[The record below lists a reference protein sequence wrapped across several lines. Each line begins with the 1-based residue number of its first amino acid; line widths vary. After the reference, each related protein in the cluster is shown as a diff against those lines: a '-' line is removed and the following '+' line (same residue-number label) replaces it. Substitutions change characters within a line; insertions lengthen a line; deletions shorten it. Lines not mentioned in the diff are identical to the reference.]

1 MCSSDLAPCPRGPLL
16 FGQEAL
22 DPLGRDRS
30 GRHTRIPTGL
40 QFAREDPRI
49 ADKGLA
55 GILRNG
61 PSGEA
66 AFKSLDG
73 FVQRYARQST
83 HLREYSTNVRFGIW
97 FNVRMGSFP
106 TRQQWLIV
114 ILVNVVISAITTILV
129 VRVMTRPADAVDAP
143 VRSAVAATQPAPEA
157 TPRAQI
163 AATPAPTL
171 PALAATPI
179 PPTATRPAPTPTA
192 APLIAPE
199 KVAIVISNINFPGQR
214 QRESVVIANEGDT
227 LDLKGWTLSSP
238 RGVVYTFGNVSLFK
252 DNFINIYTTTGADI
266 ATDLFMNRADAA
278 WQVGDV
284 VTLAREGRAQATYTI
299 KP

>member
-1 MCSSDLAPCPRGPLL
+1 
-16 FGQEAL
+16 
-22 DPLGRDRS
+22 
-30 GRHTRIPTGL
+30 
-40 QFAREDPRI
+40 
-49 ADKGLA
+49 
-55 GILRNG
+55 
-61 PSGEA
+61 
-66 AFKSLDG
+66 
-73 FVQRYARQST
+73 
-83 HLREYSTNVRFGIW
+83 
-97 FNVRMGSFP
+97 MGSFP

-129 VRVMTRPADAVDAP
+129 VRVMTRPADALDAP
-143 VRSAVAATQPAPEA
+143 VRSAVATTQPAPEA

>member
-1 MCSSDLAPCPRGPLL
+1 
-16 FGQEAL
+16 
-22 DPLGRDRS
+22 
-30 GRHTRIPTGL
+30 
-40 QFAREDPRI
+40 
-49 ADKGLA
+49 
-55 GILRNG
+55 
-61 PSGEA
+61 
-66 AFKSLDG
+66 
-73 FVQRYARQST
+73 
-83 HLREYSTNVRFGIW
+83 
-97 FNVRMGSFP
+97 MGSFP

-143 VRSAVAATQPAPEA
+143 ALSAAATTLPAPAA

>member
-1 MCSSDLAPCPRGPLL
+1 
-16 FGQEAL
+16 
-22 DPLGRDRS
+22 
-30 GRHTRIPTGL
+30 
-40 QFAREDPRI
+40 
-49 ADKGLA
+49 
-55 GILRNG
+55 
-61 PSGEA
+61 
-66 AFKSLDG
+66 
-73 FVQRYARQST
+73 
-83 HLREYSTNVRFGIW
+83 
-97 FNVRMGSFP
+97 MGSFP

-129 VRVMTRPADAVDAP
+129 VRVMTRPADVVDAP

-157 TPRAQI
+157 TPRAPI

>member
-1 MCSSDLAPCPRGPLL
+1 
-16 FGQEAL
+16 
-22 DPLGRDRS
+22 
-30 GRHTRIPTGL
+30 
-40 QFAREDPRI
+40 
-49 ADKGLA
+49 
-55 GILRNG
+55 
-61 PSGEA
+61 
-66 AFKSLDG
+66 
-73 FVQRYARQST
+73 
-83 HLREYSTNVRFGIW
+83 
-97 FNVRMGSFP
+97 MGSFP

-143 VRSAVAATQPAPEA
+143 ARSAVAATQPAPEA

-171 PALAATPI
+171 PAPAATPI